1 MTAKPAMT
9 TTPLPLEPLRIS
21 LKRLLKSGARVGV
34 LTLALC
40 GAATAQTAP
49 QLPLQPVL
57 EFMPNTLDWR
67 VADLNLET
75 AARQLDAARA
85 AAGLNVAGGGRYDY
99 SNRNVG
105 GVNTDGGNL
114 VVSVNASL
122 TVLPWGPAFDAV
134 RTATRSFE
142 RAALDRT
149 DARNLIYL
157 NAITLYYS
165 TRIAI
170 QDLELARASEALSAT
185 QLKNADAQ
193 LKNGVINRDA
203 YLNIQRASEAA
214 RVATLTAKN
223 ALEITKIGFFNAI
236 NQPVRDDVVLATA
249 PAALALPQGNLEA
262 LLSSALT
269 RRSDVLK
276 AKSRVDDAE
285 DALKNASRDRLLPAS
300 SVSVGIGQFAGQTQ
314 TGASVNAGLNLQS
327 GVVTSSASLPVVYP
341 ALPPNAQIGTTFTLS
356 AQLSLPLLAP
366 SSDARIASAAAS
378 LESAKAG
385 LESAQR
391 GADLDMRQ
399 RYNDALSAGARL
411 GVASIGAQN
420 AKLAAATAQTR
431 FEAGLNTALD
441 VESAKLTQRQSE
453 RDLESAVAAQ
463 VNAVYRLQNA
473 LGIFAPLSK

>member
-1 MTAKPAMT
+1 MTAKPSKT
-9 TTPLPLEPLRIS
+9 KTPFPLEPLEI
-21 LKRLLKSGARVGV
+21 LTSGARVAA
-34 LTLALC
+34 LMLALF

-57 EFMPNTLDWR
+57 EFMPKTLDWR
-67 VADLNLET
+67 VADLNLDT

-85 AAGLNVAGGGRYDY
+85 AAGLNVAAGGRYDY

-114 VVSVNASL
+114 IVSVNASL

-142 RAALDRT
+142 RAALDRI
-149 DARNLIYL
+149 DARNLIFL

-170 QDLELARASEALSAT
+170 EDLELARGSETLSAT

-203 YLNIQRASEAA
+203 YSNIQRAFEAA
-214 RVATLTAKN
+214 RVTTLTAKN

-236 NQPVRDDVVLATA
+236 NQPVRDDVVLVTA
-249 PAALALPQGNLEA
+249 PAELALPQGSTEVLVQT
-262 LLSSALT
+262 ALT

-276 AKSRVDDAE
+276 AKSRVNDAE
-285 DALKNASRDRLLPAS
+285 DALANANRDRLLPAS

-366 SSDARIASAAAS
+366 SSDAKIASAAAS
-378 LESAKAG
+378 LEFAKAG
-385 LESAQR
+385 LETAKR
-391 GADLDMRQ
+391 GADLDVRQ
-399 RYNDALSAGARL
+399 RYNDALSAAARIS
-411 GVASIGAQN
+411 VVKIGAQN
-420 AKLAAATAQTR
+420 ARAALETAQTR
-431 FEAGLNTALD
+431 LAAGLNTATD
-441 VESAKLTQRQSE
+441 VESAKLSLRQAE
-453 RDLESAVAAQ
+453 RDFENAVALQ

-473 LGIFAPLSK
+473 LGVFAPITK

>member
-1 MTAKPAMT
+1 MTAKPSMT
-9 TTPLPLEPLRIS
+9 KTPFPLEPLRILTS
-21 LKRLLKSGARVGV
+21 SARVGA
-34 LTLALC
+34 LTLALL
-40 GAATAQTAP
+40 GSAQAQTAP
-49 QLPLQPVL
+49 RLPLQPVL
-57 EFMPNTLDWR
+57 EFMPKTLDWR

-75 AARQLDAARA
+75 AERQLDAARA
-85 AAGLNVAGGGRYDY
+85 ASGLNVAAGGRYDY

-134 RTATRSFE
+134 RSATRAYG
-142 RAALDRT
+142 RAVLDRT
-149 DARNLIYL
+149 DARNLIFL

-170 QDLELARASEALSAT
+170 TDLELAQGNESLSDT
-185 QLKNADAQ
+185 QLKNADLQ
-193 LKNGVINRDA
+193 LKNGVISRDA
-203 YLNIQRASEAA
+203 YLGVQRANENA
-214 RVATLTAKN
+214 RVITLSAKN

-236 NQPVRDDVVLATA
+236 NQPVRDDVVLVTA
-249 PAALALPQGNLEA
+249 PVELALPQGNLEA
-262 LLSSALT
+262 LVQTALA

-285 DALKNASRDRLLPAS
+285 EALANANRDRLLPAS

-314 TGASVNAGLNLQS
+314 TGASLNAGLNFQS

-366 SSDARIASAAAS
+366 SSDARIASASAS

-385 LESAQR
+385 SETVRR
-391 GADLDMRQ
+391 GADLDVRQ
-399 RYNDALSAGARL
+399 RYSDAQSAGARL
-411 GVASIGAQN
+411 GVARIGTQN
-420 AKLAAATAQTR
+420 ARAALETAQTR
-431 FEAGLNTALD
+431 LAAGLNTALD
-441 VESAKLTQRQSE
+441 VESAKLSLRQAE
-453 RDLESAVAAQ
+453 RDFESAVSLQ

-473 LGIFAPLSK
+473 LGIFAPLGK

>member
-1 MTAKPAMT
+1 MTAKLFKIK
-9 TTPLPLEPLRIS
+9 TPFPLEPLQI
-21 LKRLLKSGARVGV
+21 LTSGARVAA
-34 LTLALC
+34 LMLALF

-57 EFMPNTLDWR
+57 EFMPKTLDWR
-67 VADLNLET
+67 VADLNLDT

-85 AAGLNVAGGGRYDY
+85 AAGLNVAAGGRYDY

-114 VVSVNASL
+114 IVSVNASL
-122 TVLPWGPAFDAV
+122 TVLPWGSAFDAV
-134 RTATRSFE
+134 RTATRGFE
-142 RAALDRT
+142 RAALDRI
-149 DARNLIYL
+149 DARNLIFL
-157 NAITLYYS
+157 NAIALYYS

-170 QDLELARASEALSAT
+170 EDLELARGSETLSAT

-203 YLNIQRASEAA
+203 YSNIQRAFEAA
-214 RVATLTAKN
+214 RVTTLTAKN

-236 NQPVRDDVVLATA
+236 NQPVRDDVVLVTA
-249 PAALALPQGNLEA
+249 PAELALPQGSTEVLVQT
-262 LLSSALT
+262 ALT

-276 AKSRVDDAE
+276 AKSRVNDAE
-285 DALKNASRDRLLPAS
+285 DALANANRDRLLPAS

-327 GVVTSSASLPVVYP
+327 GVATSSASLPVVYP

-366 SSDARIASAAAS
+366 SSDAKIASAAAS
-378 LESAKAG
+378 LEFAKAG
-385 LESAQR
+385 LETAKR
-391 GADLDMRQ
+391 GADLDVRQ
-399 RYNDALSAGARL
+399 RHADALSAAARIS
-411 GVASIGAQN
+411 VAKIGAQN
-420 AKLAAATAQTR
+420 ARAALETAQTR
-431 FEAGLNTALD
+431 FAAGLNTATD
-441 VESAKLTQRQSE
+441 VESAKLSLRQAE
-453 RDLESAVAAQ
+453 RDFENAVALQ

-473 LGIFAPLSK
+473 LGVFAPITK

>member
-1 MTAKPAMT
+1 VTAKPSIT
-9 TTPLPLEPLRIS
+9 TTFPPLEPLRT
-21 LKRLLKSGARVGV
+21 LLKPILLSARVAGV
-34 LTLALC
+34 ALAL
-40 GAATAQTAP
+40 GGMATAQLAP

-85 AAGLNVAGGGRYDY
+85 VAGLNVSGGGRYDY

-134 RTATRSFE
+134 RTATRGLE

-165 TRIAI
+165 TRTAI

-193 LKNGVINRDA
+193 LKNGVISRDA

-236 NQPVRDDVVLATA
+236 NQPVRDDVVLVTA
-249 PAALALPQGNLEA
+249 PAVLALPQGSVET
-262 LLSSALT
+262 LLQTALT
-269 RRSDVLK
+269 RRSDALK
-276 AKSRVDDAE
+276 AKSRVADAE
-285 DALKNASRDRLLPAS
+285 DALANANRDRLLPAS
-300 SVSVGIGQFAGQTQ
+300 SVSLGIGQFAGTTQ
-314 TGASVNAGLNLQS
+314 TGAALNAGLNFQS
-327 GVVTSSASLPVVYP
+327 GVVTSSASLPLVSP
-341 ALPPNAQIGTTFTLS
+341 ALPAGVQVGTTFTLS

-378 LESAKAG
+378 LESARAG

-391 GADLDMRQ
+391 GADLDVRQ
-399 RYNDALSAGARL
+399 RYNDALSAAARL
-411 GVASIGAQN
+411 GVANIGVQN
-420 AKLAAATAQTR
+420 ARLALETAQTR
-431 FEAGLNTALD
+431 LAAGLNTALD
-441 VESAKLTQRQSE
+441 VESAKLAQRQAE
-453 RDLESAVAAQ
+453 RDFESAIAAQ
-463 VNAVYRLQNA
+463 VIAVYRLQNA
-473 LGIFAPLSK
+473 LGSFAPLGQ

>member
-1 MTAKPAMT
+1 MTAKPT
-9 TTPLPLEPLRIS
+9 ITKTRSPLEPLR
-21 LKRLLKSGARVGV
+21 RLASFTRAAAM
-34 LTLALC
+34 TLAFF

-85 AAGLNVAGGGRYDY
+85 AAGLNVAGGSRYDY
-99 SNRNVG
+99 SNRNVN

-114 VVSVNASL
+114 VLSVNASL

-134 RTATRSFE
+134 RTATRGFE
-142 RAALDRT
+142 RAALDRI
-149 DARNLIYL
+149 DARNQIYL

-170 QDLELARASEALSAT
+170 QDLELARASETLSAT

-203 YLNIQRASEAA
+203 YLSIQRGSEAA
-214 RVATLTAKN
+214 RVATLTARN

-236 NQPVRDDVVLATA
+236 NQPVRDDVVLVTA
-249 PAALALPQGNLEA
+249 PTELALPQGNLEG
-262 LLSSALT
+262 LLTNALT
-269 RRSDVLK
+269 RRGDVLK

-285 DALKNASRDRLLPAS
+285 DALKNADRDRLLPAS

-314 TGASVNAGLNLQS
+314 TGASVNAGLNFQS

-341 ALPPNAQIGTTFTLS
+341 ALPPNVQIGTTFTLS

-366 SSDARIASAAAS
+366 SSDARIATAKAS
-378 LESAKAG
+378 LESARAG
-385 LESAQR
+385 LESVQR
-391 GADLDMRQ
+391 GADLDVRQ
-399 RYNDALSAGARL
+399 RYNDALSAAARL
-411 GVASIGAQN
+411 GVARIGVQN
-420 AKLAAATAQTR
+420 SRLALETAQTR
-431 FEAGLNTALD
+431 LAAGLNTALD
-441 VESAKLTQRQSE
+441 VENAKLAQRQAE
-453 RDLESAVAAQ
+453 RDLESAVSLQ
-463 VNAVYRLQNA
+463 VNAIYRLQNA
-473 LGIFAPLSK
+473 LGIFAPLGK

>member
-1 MTAKPAMT
+1 MTAKRSIVNSPPQPRLTHRVARAIALSIT
-9 TTPLPLEPLRIS
+9 LLSVS
-21 LKRLLKSGARVGV
+21 LL
-34 LTLALC
+34 

-134 RTATRSFE
+134 RTATRNLE
-142 RAALDRT
+142 RAVLDRN
-149 DARNLIYL
+149 DARNLIFL

-170 QDLELARASEALSAT
+170 EDLELARGNEALSAT
-185 QLKNADAQ
+185 QLRNADAQ
-193 LKNGVINRDA
+193 QKNGVINRDA
-203 YLNIQRASEAA
+203 YLNIQRAFEAA
-214 RVATLTAKN
+214 RVTTATAKN

-236 NQPVRDDVVLATA
+236 NQPVRDDVVLVTV
-249 PAALALPQGNLEA
+249 PIELALPQGDIAA
-262 LLSSALT
+262 LVQAALT
-269 RRSDVLK
+269 RRSDALK

-285 DALKNASRDRLLPAS
+285 EALANANRDRLLPAS
-300 SVSVGIGQFAGQTQ
+300 SVSVGIGEFAGQTQ
-314 TGASVNAGLNLQS
+314 TGAALNAGLNFQS
-327 GVVTSSASLPVVYP
+327 GVVTSSASLPIVYP
-341 ALPPNAQIGTTFTLS
+341 ALPPSVQTGTTFTLS

-366 SSDARIASAAAS
+366 SSDARIATARAS

-385 LESAQR
+385 LETARR
-391 GADLDMRQ
+391 GADLDVRQ
-399 RYNDALSAGARL
+399 RYSDAQSAAARL
-411 GVASIGAQN
+411 GVARIGAQN
-420 AKLAAATAQTR
+420 AKLSLETAQTR
-431 FEAGLNTALD
+431 LAAGLNTALD
-441 VESAKLTQRQSE
+441 VEIAKLALRQSE
-453 RDLESAVAAQ
+453 RDLENAVALQ

-473 LGIFAPLSK
+473 LGVFAPLPTK

>member
-1 MTAKPAMT
+1 MTAKPFLPKNHF
-9 TTPLPLEPLRIS
+9 PLKPLRIWS
-21 LKRLLKSGARVGV
+21 GGARVV
-34 LTLALC
+34 ALSLTLFS
-40 GAATAQTAP
+40 AAFAQTAP

-75 AARQLDAARA
+75 AVRQLEAARA

-170 QDLELARASEALSAT
+170 QDLELARGSETLSAT
-185 QLKNADAQ
+185 QLRNADAQ

-203 YLNIQRASEAA
+203 YLNIQRAFEAA
-214 RVATLTAKN
+214 RVTTLTAKN

-236 NQPVRDDVVLATA
+236 NQPVRDDVVLVTA
-249 PAALALPQGNLEA
+249 PVELALPQGSIETLVQT
-262 LLSSALT
+262 ALT

-276 AKSRVDDAE
+276 AKSRVEDAE
-285 DALKNASRDRLLPAS
+285 DALSNANRDRLLPAS
-300 SVSVGIGQFAGQTQ
+300 SVNVSIGQFAGQTQ
-314 TGASVNAGLNLQS
+314 TGASVSAGLNLQS

-341 ALPPNAQIGTTFTLS
+341 ALPAGVQTGTTFTLS

-366 SSDARIASAAAS
+366 SSDARIASATAS
-378 LESAKAG
+378 VESAKAG
-385 LESAQR
+385 LESARR
-391 GADLDMRQ
+391 GADLDVRQ
-399 RYNDALSAGARL
+399 RYNDALSAAARL
-411 GVASIGAQN
+411 GVAKIGVQN
-420 AKLAAATAQTR
+420 AKLALETAQTR
-431 FEAGLNTALD
+431 FAAGLNTALD
-441 VESAKLTQRQSE
+441 VESAKLSQRQSE
-453 RDLESAVAAQ
+453 RDLESAVSLQ

-473 LGIFAPLSK
+473 LGAFAPLSK

>member
-1 MTAKPAMT
+1 MTAKPAET
-9 TTPLPLEPLRIS
+9 NTPFPAKPLQILTS
-21 LKRLLKSGARVGV
+21 SARVAA
-34 LTLALC
+34 LTLALF

-67 VADLNLET
+67 VADLNLDT
-75 AARQLDAARA
+75 AARQLEAARA
-85 AAGLNVAGGGRYDY
+85 AAGLNVAAGGRYDY

-114 VVSVNASL
+114 IVSVNASL

-142 RAALDRT
+142 RALLDRI
-149 DARNLIYL
+149 DARNLIFL

-170 QDLELARASEALSAT
+170 EDLELARGSETLSAT

-193 LKNGVINRDA
+193 LKNGVISRDA
-203 YLNIQRASEAA
+203 YLNIQRAFEVA
-214 RVATLTAKN
+214 RVTTLTAKN
-223 ALEITKIGFFNAI
+223 ALEITKIGFFNAL
-236 NQPVRDDVVLATA
+236 NQPVRDDVVLVTA
-249 PAALALPQGNLEA
+249 PAELALPQGSTEVLVQT
-262 LLSSALT
+262 ALT

-276 AKSRVDDAE
+276 AKSRVNDAE
-285 DALKNASRDRLLPAS
+285 DALANANRDRLLPAS
-300 SVSVGIGQFAGQTQ
+300 SVSVGLGQFAGQTQ

-366 SSDARIASAAAS
+366 SSDARIASASAS

-385 LESAQR
+385 LETVRRS
-391 GADLDMRQ
+391 ADLDVRQ
-399 RYNDALSAGARL
+399 RYSDAQSAAARL
-411 GVASIGAQN
+411 GVARIGAQN
-420 AKLAAATAQTR
+420 ARAALETAQTR
-431 FEAGLNTALD
+431 LAAGLNTATD
-441 VESAKLTQRQSE
+441 VESAKLTQRQAE
-453 RDLESAVAAQ
+453 RDFENAVALQ

-473 LGIFAPLSK
+473 LGVFAPITK

>member
-1 MTAKPAMT
+1 MT
-9 TTPLPLEPLRIS
+9 TTRSPLEPLRILTS
-21 LKRLLKSGARVGV
+21 LARVAA

-114 VVSVNASL
+114 VVSLNASL

-134 RTATRSFE
+134 RTATRGFE

-214 RVATLTAKN
+214 RVTTLTAKN

-236 NQPVRDDVVLATA
+236 NQPVRDDVVLVTA
-249 PAALALPQGNLEA
+249 PTELALPPGSIEGLLQAA
-262 LLSSALT
+262 LM
-269 RRSDVLK
+269 RRGDVLK

-285 DALKNASRDRLLPAS
+285 DALSNANRDRFLPVLSAN
-300 SVSVGIGQFAGQTQ
+300 VGIGQFAGQTQ
-314 TGASVNAGLNLQS
+314 TGASVNAGLNFQS

-341 ALPPNAQIGTTFTLS
+341 ALPANVQVGTTFTLS
-356 AQLSLPLLAP
+356 AQLNLPLLAP
-366 SSDARIASAAAS
+366 SSDARIASAVAS

-385 LESAQR
+385 LESVQR
-391 GADLDMRQ
+391 GADLDVRQ
-399 RYNDALSAGARL
+399 RYNDALSAAARL
-411 GVASIGAQN
+411 GVAKIGVQN
-420 AKLAAATAQTR
+420 SRLALETAQTR
-431 FEAGLNTALD
+431 LAAGLNTALD
-441 VESAKLTQRQSE
+441 VESAKLNQRQAE
-453 RDLESAVAAQ
+453 RDFESAISLQ

-473 LGIFAPLSK
+473 LGSFGPLGK

>member
-1 MTAKPAMT
+1 MTAKPSRMKPT
-9 TTPLPLEPLRIS
+9 SPLEPLRILIGS
-21 LKRLLKSGARVGV
+21 ARVAA
-34 LTLALC
+34 LTLALL

-57 EFMPNTLDWR
+57 EFMPKTLDWR

-85 AAGLNVAGGGRYDY
+85 AAGLNVAGGTRYDY

-114 VVSVNASL
+114 VLSVNASL

-134 RTATRSFE
+134 RTATRSYA
-142 RAALDRT
+142 RAVLDRT

-170 QDLELARASEALSAT
+170 QDLELARGSESLSDT
-185 QLKNADAQ
+185 QLKNADLQ
-193 LKNGVINRDA
+193 LKNGVISRDA
-203 YLNIQRASEAA
+203 YLGIQRANEAA
-214 RVATLTAKN
+214 RVTTLTAKN

-236 NQPVRDDVVLATA
+236 NQPVRDDVVLVSA
-249 PAALALPQGNLEA
+249 PVELALPTGNLET
-262 LLSSALT
+262 LVLNALT
-269 RRSDVLK
+269 RRGDVLK
-276 AKSRVDDAE
+276 AKSRADDAE
-285 DALKNASRDRLLPAS
+285 EALANANRDRLLPAS

-314 TGASVNAGLNLQS
+314 TGASLNAGLNFQS

-341 ALPPNAQIGTTFTLS
+341 ALPPNVPIGTTFTLS

-378 LESAKAG
+378 LEAAKAG
-385 LESAQR
+385 LETATR
-391 GADLDMRQ
+391 GADLDVRQ
-399 RYNDALSAGARL
+399 RYSDAQSAAARL
-411 GVASIGAQN
+411 GVARIGAQN
-420 AKLAAATAQTR
+420 ARAALETAQTR
-431 FEAGLNTALD
+431 LAAGLNTATD
-441 VESAKLTQRQSE
+441 VESAKLSLRQAE
-453 RDLESAVAAQ
+453 RDLESAVSLQ
-463 VNAVYRLQNA
+463 VNAIYRLQNA

>member
-1 MTAKPAMT
+1 MTAKPSMT
-9 TTPLPLEPLRIS
+9 PPPLPLEPLRTLTS
-21 LKRLLKSGARVGV
+21 FARVAM
-34 LTLALC
+34 LTLAFC
-40 GAATAQTAP
+40 GLATAQTAP

-85 AAGLNVAGGGRYDY
+85 AAGLNVSGGGRYDY

-134 RTATRSFE
+134 RTATRSLE
-142 RAALDRT
+142 RAVLDRG

-214 RVATLTAKN
+214 RVTTLAARN

-236 NQPVRDDVVLATA
+236 NQPVRDDVVLVSA
-249 PAALALPQGNLEA
+249 PAELALPPGNLEG
-262 LLSSALT
+262 LLQTALT
-269 RRSDVLK
+269 RRGDVLK
-276 AKSRVDDAE
+276 AKSRVADAE
-285 DALKNASRDRLLPAS
+285 DALANANRDRLLPVLSAN
-300 SVSVGIGQFAGQTQ
+300 VGIGQFAGQTQ
-314 TGASVNAGLNLQS
+314 TGASVGAGLNLQT

-341 ALPPNAQIGTTFTLS
+341 ALPANAQVGTTFTLS

-366 SSDARIASAAAS
+366 SSDARIASATAS

-391 GADLDMRQ
+391 GADLDVRQ
-399 RYNDALSAGARL
+399 RYNDALSAVARL
-411 GVASIGAQN
+411 GVARIGVQN
-420 AKLAAATAQTR
+420 AKLALETAQTR
-431 FEAGLNTALD
+431 LAAGLNTALD
-441 VESAKLTQRQSE
+441 VETAKLAQRQAE
-453 RDLESAVAAQ
+453 RDFESAVSLQ

-473 LGIFAPLSK
+473 LGIFGPLGK